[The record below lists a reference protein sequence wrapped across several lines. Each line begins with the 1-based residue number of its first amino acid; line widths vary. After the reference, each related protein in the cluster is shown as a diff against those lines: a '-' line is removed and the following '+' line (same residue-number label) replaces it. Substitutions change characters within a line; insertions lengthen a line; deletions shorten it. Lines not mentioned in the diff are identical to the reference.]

1 MTVDI
6 EHIAKLAHLEFNE
19 SEMQKIQRDMEDI
32 VEMVSSLSDDKN
44 CPKIVNS
51 VQLRA
56 DEQEKEAFDRE
67 EILLNAPQVYNG
79 FIAVPKTVG

>member
-1 MTVDI
+1 MTVDTK
-6 EHIAKLAHLEFNE
+6 HIAKLSYLEFNE
-19 SEMQKIQRDMEDI
+19 DEMLKMQKDMEDI
-32 VEMVSSLSDDKN
+32 IEMVSSLPDTEK

-67 EILLNAPQVYNG
+67 EILQNAPQVYDG
-79 FIAVPKTVG
+79 CIAVPKTVG